1 MKKLI
6 QTCVLALGMGMLST
20 GFVQAE
26 GAPGYVTLAAPQPT
40 SDASKIEVVELF
52 WYGCSH
58 CYHLDEPLNKWVA
71 GQPADVA
78 FVRVPAILGPSW
90 ELLARAYYS
99 AELMG
104 VLDKVHAALFKAIH
118 EDKKKFTDDDSVVK
132 FFAAQG
138 VDEKKF
144 SATLKSF
151 GVVAKLNRSKQM
163 TQRYGITGV
172 PAMIVNGKYRTSVG
186 DAGGQDQMFALIDQ
200 LIAQE
205 RGAAKAVAQ

>member
-138 VDEKKF
+138 VDEKKI
-144 SATLKSF
+144 SDTLNSF

>member
-26 GAPGYVTLAAPQPT
+26 GALGYVTLAAPQPT

-78 FVRVPAILGPSW
+78 FVRIPAILGPSW

-104 VLDKVHAALFKAIH
+104 VLDKVHASLFKAIH

-132 FFAAQG
+132 FFADQG

-186 DAGGQDQMFALIDQ
+186 DAGGQDQMFALIDR

-205 RGAAKAVAQ
+205 RGAVKAVAQ